1 MYVQETLTV
10 RIPEIRVGIR
20 VDGVTIL
27 SFTGP
32 LASSPSYYLE
42 VRHDDGR
49 RFKGLR
55 PENGEVATLLR
66 DSASE
71 PAIPH

>member
-10 RIPEIRVGIR
+10 RFPEIRVGVK

-27 SFTGP
+27 KFTGP
-32 LASSPSYYLE
+32 LPSSPSYYLE
-42 VRHDDGR
+42 VQHDDGR

-55 PENGEVATLLR
+55 PENDEVATLLR

-71 PAIPH
+71 AVITH